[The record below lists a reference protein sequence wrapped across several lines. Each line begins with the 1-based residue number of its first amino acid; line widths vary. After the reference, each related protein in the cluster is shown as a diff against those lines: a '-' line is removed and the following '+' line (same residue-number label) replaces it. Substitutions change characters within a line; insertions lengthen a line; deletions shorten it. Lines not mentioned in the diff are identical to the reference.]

1 MASLTNNLFPRVVS
15 SPLSVAVL
23 KKQQQQLSSLFPVA
37 RRGGVVAYASE
48 TSSSNQHDTRLS
60 QQRKLSSSS
69 QPPFKLTSEQRTAL
83 SNTIL
88 SKKTRF
94 PGGWSLDPTGRDAI
108 TKTYNFIDF
117 NQAWEFMSQIAIV
130 AEEMNH
136 HPEW

>member
-1 MASLTNNLFPRVVS
+1 MASLTKNLFPRVVS
-15 SPLSVAVL
+15 PLSAAVL
-23 KKQQQQLSSLFPVA
+23 RKQQLSSRIPAARVA
-37 RRGGVVAYASE
+37 AAYASIAA
-48 TSSSNQHDTRLS
+48 SSHQQHDNRLS
-60 QQRKLSSSS
+60 QQRKLSVSS
-69 QPPFKLTSEQRTAL
+69 QPPLKLTSEQRTAL
-83 SNTIL
+83 SNTLL

>member
-15 SPLSVAVL
+15 SLLSVAVL
-23 KKQQQQLSSLFPVA
+23 KKQQQLSSLFPVA

-48 TSSSNQHDTRLS
+48 TSSSYQHDTRLS